1 VIADAYRIVRPLAE
15 GGMGTVYEVD
25 QLATRARR
33 ALKVMHGHFAHDD
46 GLRTRFI
53 REAHL
58 AASIPSD
65 HVAQVL
71 DAGHDEAT
79 GTLYIVMELLHG
91 TTLSREM
98 RRRGAFAWPDALEVM
113 RQVAHALGAAHDLS
127 IVHRDLKPANV
138 FLSPSRHASGTVMVK
153 VLDFGI
159 AKAVSGA
166 TESTGALL
174 GTPSWMAPEQTTTD
188 VPIGPPTDV
197 WSYGLLGYLLLTG
210 KHFFPSANLANVTPA
225 VLLRE
230 VVIEPIPPA
239 STRAVGIERGDRL
252 PAGFDAWFA
261 RCVDR
266 DPAQRFPDA
275 RAAYEALAALPPPS
289 PLERVPSL
297 ADDPPQPSHPSLVR
311 TDGVSTMASGPAMRA
326 ARASPASAAL
336 TAPTIQE
343 TQGTGAARGRS
354 RRGPLAVAGLLGAAG
369 VVAAVV
375 LLARRPEAPIA
386 PAGPEAGLLAA
397 PPAPPIPGAL
407 VRLHGSN
414 TMGSDLVPA
423 LAEAFLRKR
432 TGATV
437 VRRRDGKDRIV
448 VEAREGERTIE
459 SIDVEGHGTATGFQ
473 DLAAGTCDVGM
484 ASRRV
489 SDADVPDASALGNLK
504 AAASEHVIGLDG
516 IAVIVNPA
524 NRVASLTE
532 GQLATVFSGAAT
544 SWSDVGG
551 SPGPVTVD
559 SLDDRSGT
567 FDTFKRL
574 VLGDRSL
581 APGARTF
588 ESSVELSDAVAAD
601 SGAIGFIGL
610 AYVRSAKAVMVQ
622 EGASTPRLPSPLTVA
637 TEDYP
642 LARRL
647 YLYLPAGA
655 PVAARDFVD
664 FALSDAGQA
673 VVESSGF
680 VDLRPECEPNPPRC
694 ASCSRDYRDAV
705 RGACRMS
712 VDFRFDHGELDARAL
727 PDLQR
732 VATFM
737 RQRDNAGRSLV
748 LLGFSASGGPRA
760 DDVASS
766 RQAVATVA
774 AQLRARGLPV
784 SVSRGLGPEI
794 AVADPS
800 TPAGR
805 DRNQRVEVW
814 LK

>member
-1 VIADAYRIVRPLAE
+1 MQPSIPPSGAAVLPPGTVIGGAYRIVRPLAE

-33 ALKVMHGHFAHDD
+33 ALKVMHGHFAHDEA
-46 GLRTRFI
+46 LRTRFI

-79 GTLYIVMELLHG
+79 GTLYIVMELLQG

-113 RQVAHALGAAHDLS
+113 RQIAHALGAAHELS

-159 AKAVSGA
+159 AKAVSGS

-239 STRAVGIERGDRL
+239 STRAVGVERGDRL

-289 PLERVPSL
+289 PGELVPSF
-297 ADDPPQPSHPSLVR
+297 ADDPPQPSHPSLAR
-311 TDGVSTMASGPAMRA
+311 PDGPTSMGSSQSARGPRGGQG
-326 ARASPASAAL
+326 SAAL
-336 TAPTIQE
+336 LARTVQE
-343 TQGTGAARGRS
+343 TPTTGTIGGRT
-354 RRGPLAVAGLLGAAG
+354 RRAPFALAGLLAVGG
-369 VVAAVV
+369 VIAAVV
-375 LLARRPEAPIA
+375 LLRRPDVPVAPST
-386 PAGPEAGLLAA
+386 PEAGVIAA
-397 PPAPPIPGAL
+397 PVTPPPQAPL

-437 VRRRDGKDRIV
+437 VRRRDGQDSVV
-448 VEAREGERTIE
+448 VEARDGERTLD
-459 SIDVEGHGTATGFQ
+459 SIAVEGHGTATAFQ
-473 DLAAGTCDVGM
+473 DLTAGRCDVGM

-489 SDADVPDASALGNLK
+489 SDADVADATTLGRMR

-524 NRVASLTE
+524 NRVTSLTE
-532 GQLATVFSGAAT
+532 SQLATIFSGAAA

-551 SPGPVTVD
+551 AAGPVTVH
-559 SLDDRSGT
+559 SLDSRSGT

-574 VLGDRSL
+574 VLGDRPL
-581 APGARTF
+581 ATGARTF

-601 SGAIGFIGL
+601 SSAVGFIGL

-622 EGASTPRLPSPLTVA
+622 EEASTPRLPSPLSVA

-642 LARRL
+642 LSRRL
-647 YLYLPAGA
+647 
-655 PVAARDFVD
+655 
-664 FALSDAGQA
+664 
-673 VVESSGF
+673 
-680 VDLRPECEPNPPRC
+680 
-694 ASCSRDYRDAV
+694 
-705 RGACRMS
+705 
-712 VDFRFDHGELDARAL
+712 
-727 PDLQR
+727 
-732 VATFM
+732 
-737 RQRDNAGRSLV
+737 
-748 LLGFSASGGPRA
+748 
-760 DDVASS
+760 
-766 RQAVATVA
+766 
-774 AQLRARGLPV
+774 
-784 SVSRGLGPEI
+784 
-794 AVADPS
+794 
-800 TPAGR
+800 
-805 DRNQRVEVW
+805 
-814 LK
+814 